1 VSIFGVGKELRVA
14 QAKKIETFVT
24 PEEYL
29 EGELTTEIRNEFING
44 VVYAMS
50 GVSEA
55 HNDIV
60 LNLVRLLAGAL
71 PVGCRMFSQSVKLRA
86 DTKSHEDYYY
96 PDVFISCG
104 PRDLKGHVRRDAIL
118 VIEVLSPTTERVDRG
133 EKFHAYT
140 SLPSVEEYILV
151 SQDKRSIEVYRR
163 NANWKRELYGAADT
177 IPLTSLKNNLTVD
190 EIYRDIPL

>member
-1 VSIFGVGKELRVA
+1 MA
-14 QAKKIETFVT
+14 QAKKSVAFITA
-24 PEEYL
+24 EEYL
-29 EGELTTEIRNEFING
+29 NGELTADFKSEFING

-60 LNLVRLLAGAL
+60 LNLIRRLGGAV
-71 PVGCRMFSQSVKLRA
+71 PPGCRMFSQSVKLRT

-96 PDVFISCG
+96 PDVFVSCG
-104 PRDLKGHVRRDAIL
+104 PRDMKGHVRRDAIL

-133 EKFHAYT
+133 EKFHGYT
-140 SLPSVEEYILV
+140 SLPSLQEYILV

-163 NANWKRELYGAADT
+163 DAHWRRELFGAADT
-177 IPLTSLKNNLTVD
+177 ITFASLNSALTVD
-190 EIYRDIPL
+190 DIYHDIPL